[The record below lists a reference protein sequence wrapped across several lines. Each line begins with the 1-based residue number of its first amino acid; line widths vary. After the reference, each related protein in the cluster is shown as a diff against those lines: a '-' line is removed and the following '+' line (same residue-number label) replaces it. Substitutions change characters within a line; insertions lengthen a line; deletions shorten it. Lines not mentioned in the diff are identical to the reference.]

1 MKTTKN
7 AQFEPIVEKLRKIL
21 EVIESGEG
29 NIEESLKAY
38 EEGIKLVR
46 QAQDYLDSAEQ
57 RVTLLSEDSTEK
69 DAEIEE

>member
-1 MKTTKN
+1 MNRTKSTK
-7 AQFEPIVEKLRKIL
+7 FEPIVEKLHEIL

-29 NIEESLKAY
+29 SIEESLKAY
-38 EEGIKLVR
+38 EEGMKLVR

-57 RVTLLSEDSTEK
+57 RVTLLAEDSIEE